1 MTISRS
7 IILAL
12 ISGSVLSAFVV
23 VTCLVRFDLSIWL
36 AVHNSIV
43 VATFVVCGYVGY
55 RSVELGVGRAA
66 VNIGAYYLIL
76 MAMYIG
82 TYILL
87 TSAFVDSLDWIPFW
101 ERDFSYHGFG
111 SVREYMDH
119 KTNFLDLLVLQVISC
134 GICSILYFS
143 AGLIGFG
150 AGKFIL
156 GRRHALQSEI

>member
-12 ISGSVLSAFVV
+12 ISGFVLSAFVV
-23 VTCLVRFDLSIWL
+23 ATCLIRFGLSIWL

-43 VATFVVCGYVGY
+43 VATFVVCACVGY
-55 RSVELGVGRAA
+55 RSAGLGVGRSA
-66 VNIGAYYLIL
+66 VNIGVYYLVL

-87 TSAFVDSLDWIPFW
+87 TTAFVDRLAWIPFW
-101 ERDFSYHGFG
+101 ERDFSYHGFV

-119 KTNFLDLLVLQVISC
+119 KTNFLDLLILHVISC
-134 GICSILYFS
+134 GICSLLYFS
-143 AGLIGFG
+143 AGFIGFG

-156 GRRHALQSEI
+156 GHRHA